1 MFNYKNMENKY
12 LNFPYNFAINGGG
25 DYSYSISMYEF
36 FESLGAKNIADIDCF
51 TFANDSVKYFYLTPD
66 GNLEW
71 GTRIDSEVL
80 KRLTFVNLREYRQF
94 ESYIKNIGG

>member
-1 MFNYKNMENKY
+1 MLNYKNMENKN
-12 LNFPYNFAINGGG
+12 LKFPYNFAINGGG
-25 DYSYSISMYEF
+25 DYSHSISMYEF

-51 TFANDSVKYFYLTPD
+51 TFATDSAKYFYLTPD

-80 KRLTFVNLREYRQF
+80 KRLTFVHLHEYRQF
-94 ESYIKNIGG
+94 ESYIKNIGE